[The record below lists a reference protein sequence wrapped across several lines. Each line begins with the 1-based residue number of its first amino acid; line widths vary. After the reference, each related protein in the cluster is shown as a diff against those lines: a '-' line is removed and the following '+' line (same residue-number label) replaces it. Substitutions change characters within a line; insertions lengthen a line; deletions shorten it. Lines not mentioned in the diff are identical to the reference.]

1 MAHELAASRRVR
13 KGLLPSVTPPDARGA
28 EPVVPDAPSPSPST
42 SPSPTI
48 GERVVADVRHEIG
61 NYFHKLYYWADF
73 LSDSRNGRPG
83 DVTATQMLEETI
95 RGLEDLLHATLEYVR
110 PIAVTPIRMHA
121 REVADG
127 VVRQLATGL
136 PGRTIVTSI
145 DDTVPTDRAVLV
157 DPGRLSQLLGA
168 LARRLDAATD
178 DGRLEIRV
186 SAELRGTVEV
196 IAVRASGTAK
206 VVVHSTL
213 TEVEWATAEN
223 VARLIGGELA
233 MHDAGGRTTVTL
245 TLPLRS

>member
-1 MAHELAASRRVR
+1 MPHELAASRRVR
-13 KGLLPSVTPPDARGA
+13 KGLLPSVTPPDARA
-28 EPVVPDAPSPSPST
+28 AVEPAAPEASAPGS
-42 SPSPTI
+42 SPTI

-83 DVTATQMLEETI
+83 DVTATQMLEDTI
-95 RGLEDLLHATLEYVR
+95 RGLEDLLLATLEYVR

-127 VVRQLATGL
+127 VVRQLTNGL
-136 PGRTIVTSI
+136 DGRTVVTSV
-145 DDTVPTDRAVLV
+145 DDTVPSDRVVLV
-157 DPGRLSQLLGA
+157 DPGRLSQLLSA
-168 LARRLDAATD
+168 LARRLAAATD
-178 DGRLEIRV
+178 DGGPIEVGIG
-186 SAELRGTVEV
+186 AELRGTVEV
-196 IAVRASGTAK
+196 VAVRASGTAK
-206 VVVHSTL
+206 VVAHSTL

-233 MHDAGGRTTVTL
+233 MHDAGGRTTVAL

>member
-1 MAHELAASRRVR
+1 MAHDLAASRRVR
-13 KGLLPSVTPPDARGA
+13 KGLLPKVTTADARGA
-28 EPVVPDAPSPSPST
+28 TEPPDASAPVVAPV
-42 SPSPTI
+42 I

-73 LSDSRNGRPG
+73 LTESRSGRSG

-127 VVRQLATGL
+127 IVRQLTTGL
-136 PGRTIVTSI
+136 PGRAVATSV
-145 DDTVPTDRAVLV
+145 DDTVPSDRALMV
-157 DPGRLSQLLGA
+157 DPGRLSQLLA
-168 LARRLDAATD
+168 AVARRVASATD
-178 DGRLEIRV
+178 AGGELEIRV
-186 SAELRGTVEV
+186 SAELRGTIEV
-196 IAVRASGTAK
+196 VALRATGATNGAC
-206 VVVHSTL
+206 HSTL

-223 VARLIGGELA
+223 VARQIGGELTV
-233 MHDAGGRTTVTL
+233 HDAAGRTTFAL